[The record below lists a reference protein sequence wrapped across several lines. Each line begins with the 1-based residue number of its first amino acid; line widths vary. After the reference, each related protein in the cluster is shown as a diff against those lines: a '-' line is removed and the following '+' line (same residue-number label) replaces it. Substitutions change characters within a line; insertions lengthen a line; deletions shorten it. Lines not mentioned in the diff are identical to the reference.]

1 MKRSLPA
8 LTFFSVCS
16 GKGDACMYAA
26 PMHEVHI
33 HVYLIMLFHPMDVK
47 LGVMPLMTD
56 LGPSPRDAV

>member
-1 MKRSLPA
+1 MN
-8 LTFFSVCS
+8 
-16 GKGDACMYAA
+16 AA
-26 PMHEVHI
+26 PTHEVHI